1 LTTTLG
7 GIDTAL
13 KVPGILF
20 VLVLFTA
27 ATSSGL
33 ISVYADTSNPLT
45 NKEEFDVIVSGI
57 SHKSL
62 LVSVSIDGMTQK
74 FTIHGN
80 PHYISAPTVQTIVFK
95 FARNLGAT
103 PPTALPIK
111 LGDIWTACVKLV
123 KDTQSSCS
131 SLPVTSLTQPQKQL
145 LDARYV
151 PGQKSGVRPAAL
163 APLG

>member
-1 LTTTLG
+1 MGVLTDTTLR
-7 GIDTAL
+7 IS
-13 KVPGILF
+13 GILF
-20 VLVLFTA
+20 ASVLFTA

-33 ISVYADTSNPLT
+33 ISVYADTTNPLT
-45 NKEEFDVIVSGI
+45 NKQEFDVIVNGI

-74 FTIHGN
+74 YTIHGN
-80 PHYISAPTVQTIVFK
+80 PRYISAPTVQTIVFK
-95 FARNLGAT
+95 FARNLGAN

-111 LGDIWTACVKLV
+111 IGDIWTACVSLT
-123 KDTQSSCS
+123 KDSSQSSCS

-145 LDARYV
+145 LDARYI
-151 PGQKSGVRPAAL
+151 PGQKSDVRPATL

>member
-1 LTTTLG
+1 MG
-7 GIDTAL
+7 SIETAL
-13 KVPGILF
+13 AVSGILF

-27 ATSSGL
+27 ATTSSGL
-33 ISVYADTSNPLT
+33 ISVVYADTSNPLT
-45 NKEEFDVIVSGI
+45 NKEEFDVVVNGI
-57 SHKSL
+57 SHKSI
-62 LVSVSIDGMTQK
+62 LVSVSIDGMNQK

-111 LGDIWTACVKLV
+111 IGDIWTACVGLT
-123 KDTQSSCS
+123 KDSTQSSCS

-145 LDARYV
+145 LDARYI
-151 PGQKSGVRPAAL
+151 PGQKSGVRPATL

>member
-1 LTTTLG
+1 MG
-7 GIDTAL
+7 GIETAL
-13 KVPGILF
+13 KVHGILL
-20 VLVLFTA
+20 VLVLLTA

-45 NKEEFDVIVSGI
+45 NKQEFDVVVSGI

-74 FTIHGN
+74 FTIHSN
-80 PHYISAPTVQTIVFK
+80 PRYISAPTVQTIVFK

-111 LGDIWTACVKLV
+111 LGDIWTACVGPF
-123 KDTQSSCS
+123 KDTPSSCS
-131 SLPVTSLTQPQKQL
+131 SYPVTSLTQPQKQL
-145 LDARYV
+145 LDARYI
-151 PGQKSGVRPAAL
+151 PGQNSGVRPAAL

>member
-1 LTTTLG
+1 MVA
-7 GIDTAL
+7 GISSL
-13 KVPGILF
+13 L
-20 VLVLFTA
+20 LLFTA

-33 ISVYADTSNPLT
+33 ISAFADTSNPLT
-45 NKEEFDVIVSGI
+45 NKEEFDVVVSGI
-57 SHKSL
+57 SHKSI
-62 LVSVSIDGMTQK
+62 LVSVSIDGLTQK

-80 PHYISAPTVQTIVFK
+80 PRYISAPTVQTIVFK

-111 LGDIWTACVKLV
+111 LGDIWTACIKLV

-145 LDARYV
+145 LDARYI

>member
-1 LTTTLG
+1 MG
-7 GIDTAL
+7 GIERAL
-13 KVPGILF
+13 KVSGILF

-27 ATSSGL
+27 ATTSSGL
-33 ISVYADTSNPLT
+33 ISVVYADTSNPLT
-45 NKEEFDVIVSGI
+45 NKEEFDVVVNGI
-57 SHKSL
+57 SHKSI
-62 LVSVSIDGMTQK
+62 LVSVSIDGMNQK

-111 LGDIWTACVKLV
+111 IGDIWTACVGPF
-123 KDTQSSCS
+123 KDTPSSCS
-131 SLPVTSLTQPQKQL
+131 SYPVTSLTQPQKQL
-145 LDARYV
+145 LDARYI
-151 PGQKSGVRPAAL
+151 PGQKSGVRPATL